1 MNNAPHDPRQ
11 PSEQASLAD
20 CPGSPNCVSTVAS
33 RLARAMPPISF
44 EGSPQAMIDILAQ
57 MIAEDRSARIVSRR
71 DLYLHAT
78 FTSRWLRFVDDV
90 EFFADPTTRLLHF
103 RSASRTGYWDFGV
116 NRRRMRRITS
126 ALMRAIE
133 GVKLG

>member
-1 MNNAPHDPRQ
+1 
-11 PSEQASLAD
+11 
-20 CPGSPNCVSTVAS
+20 
-33 RLARAMPPISF
+33 
-44 EGSPQAMIDILAQ
+44 MIDILAQ